1 MNNKIKIDTILKVLS
16 DPSRLKILSIIYTSD
31 VCICDIVNFMNYS
44 YPTVTQHLK
53 LLNDIGIITL
63 QKQGKFQICKFTKKP
78 KNKKISFFVDQFE
91 VIFKD
96 YLLNKSEKEKLKKI
110 ITSRICEL

>member
-31 VCICDIVNFMNYS
+31 VCICDIVNFMDFS

-53 LLNDIGIITL
+53 LLNEIGIIIL
-63 QKQGKFQICKFTKKP
+63 QKQGKLQLCKFNNKP
-78 KNKKISFFVDQFE
+78 KDKRLKFIVENFE
-91 VIFKD
+91 FLFKE
-96 YLLNKSEKEKLKKI
+96 YLLKKTELQKLKKI
-110 ITSRICEL
+110 ITNRVCEI